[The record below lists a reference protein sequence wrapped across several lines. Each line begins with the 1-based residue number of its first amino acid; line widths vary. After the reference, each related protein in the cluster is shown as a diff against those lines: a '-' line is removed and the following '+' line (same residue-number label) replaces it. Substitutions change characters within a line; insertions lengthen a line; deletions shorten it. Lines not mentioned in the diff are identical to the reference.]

1 MQSNNEISKLVA
13 ALMEEHPSLKK
24 IPEKLIE
31 QAKIVT
37 LNRQQNVFIKGDT
50 PTLLFYLVSGS
61 VSLNRCLE
69 NGTSCTLQH
78 IQRGFVSEASLFALV
93 YHCNA
98 VAQSDCKLLAFPI
111 AEFRLAFDDPNFRD
125 LWIQLLSY
133 EIRHLRTQIERL
145 SLKTATERI
154 LHYLESEG
162 AYDRL
167 ISNKSKKEWS
177 AELGIT
183 HEALYRA
190 LSQLKKKNMIQCH
203 YDRVELK

>member
-1 MQSNNEISKLVA
+1 MKPNW
-13 ALMEEHPSLKK
+13 
-24 IPEKLIE
+24 
-31 QAKIVT
+31 AKRI
-37 LNRQQNVFIKGDT
+37 N
-50 PTLLFYLVSGS
+50 Y
-61 VSLNRCLE
+61 
-69 NGTSCTLQH
+69 
-78 IQRGFVSEASLFALV
+78 ALV

-162 AYDRL
+162 VYDRL